1 VIGVACLL
9 LLAAASRVEQT
20 DEDVYQIA
28 PGDYQ
33 WVTVDLRQQPAVV
46 KASYVVEAGSGSVR
60 LMLVTRDEY
69 DHTRDNLAQ
78 LPDDARLASTPRG
91 RSGEFTVR
99 VRQRDSYVILLDN
112 HADKANP
119 ATVRMR
125 VSLIFNRPT
134 VTQLPP
140 GKQFTVVAVSVAAFF
155 AMVTWSARK
164 LLKAARG

>member
-1 VIGVACLL
+1 MA
-9 LLAAASRVEQT
+9 
-20 DEDVYQIA
+20 
-28 PGDYQ
+28 
-33 WVTVDLRQQPAVV
+33 
-46 KASYVVEAGSGSVR
+46 
-60 LMLVTRDEY
+60 LVTRDDY
-69 DHTRDNLAQ
+69 DSMRDNLAK
-78 LPDDARLASTPRG
+78 LPDDARLASTTRG
-91 RSGEFTVR
+91 RSGQFAVR

-112 HADKANP
+112 HADKVNP

-125 VSLIFNRPT
+125 VSLIFNRPN